1 MTAYA
6 KIRLLLA
13 LIFASLLLT
22 AIVVK
27 KTYTPKTNL
36 DQSGRALEKS
46 IRDKENYV
54 NSILSNK
61 AAFEDLKT
69 LDKNEVK
76 AIALIENLT
85 TINRI
90 WLAIETGSK
99 LTFWSGVKIL
109 PTANQPIK
117 EGRSFIKRP
126 NGYFE
131 AIKKTEGNFD
141 AIFFI
146 PVKSKYLFENKYLK
160 NTFDEGLPG
169 GNLELADFTDKDV
182 YNIHSIDNQY
192 LFSVKA
198 VPDQINYKFYFFI
211 STLWILSFLFLCLL
225 INSLCK
231 CVARKGRLV
240 LSFILLAAFIIGLRI
255 LNLNYH
261 WPGYAS
267 ESKIFNP
274 VYYSA
279 GLLFPSLGD
288 FCINLLMLLW
298 FVAFVYGYRFKL
310 MKPVE
315 SKTVGYIII
324 AACVVF
330 LLVILATFVNIFY
343 GLVVTSKINFD
354 VNNVLNLSA
363 LSLIG
368 VVMVCFAFLIFNLID
383 EILLVI
389 VMRIKIPVAHKFI
402 IFALGVIAI
411 TIFYSLRGPFTP
423 FFVLAG
429 FVTILRAY
437 VVWYRDST
445 MDASIFISFVIL
457 TALIASVKLNA
468 FQTVREH
475 EQRKMLVKKLQ
486 TADDATA
493 DHIFKV
499 MEKDMGT
506 DPFLIKYFNDSTH
519 NSTYLRMHFKKEY
532 FDGYLSKYDFKIYEF
547 DNAGKSI
554 SDDKTYILD
563 NFKDMVLYS
572 AFKVSNFFYREN
584 DSFGFQS
591 YFALLPVIY
600 KGESLGTFVIA
611 LKSKPLQ
618 VTSSFPELLVDQQFD
633 LNNEFK
639 DYSYAFYS
647 DDDLISQNGSYT
659 YGLVNAEFKVK
670 SKTFSFTNSPLLNSD
685 WYNPYARY
693 SHLIYKPSNRKTIVV
708 SRQEF
713 PVLYGATSLTFFFV
727 LMLIFNASVMLLR
740 WVWVRVKFISIA
752 ENHVRWSM
760 SINFSRILYKT
771 RIQFSIISAVVFTL
785 FLVGIITYLS
795 LRTQYLEQQQHSVS
809 DRLVRITSA
818 FENLI
823 DNKSGPL
830 NQETQVGFNTFA
842 DAYATDLTLYNLNG
856 DMLYT
861 TQPKL
866 YSMGLIMPKMN
877 GRAYI
882 FLNRL
887 QKSELVSSE
896 RIANLTYIAG
906 YAPIRNNK
914 SQTIGYLQLPFF
926 SNEAEYTE
934 RIGSLF
940 NAMINIYALIFI
952 VIGLFAIL
960 VARQITNPL
969 SFIQQSISKTIY
981 GEKNEPIVWSRNDEI
996 GALVREYNNMIAE
1009 LELSAGRLAQS
1020 ERESAW
1026 REMAKQV
1033 AHEIKNPL
1041 TPLKLGLQLL
1051 EKSWRD
1057 KDPKFDA
1064 KFERFSKSFVEQIES
1079 LSSIASEFSAFAKM
1093 PDTRMQ
1099 RMDVVELISQ
1109 AVTVFKHMDNV
1120 NIKFNAPATPF
1131 YIVADRDQ
1139 LLRCFNNLLKNAI
1152 EAMPIDRAGL
1162 IDIDYTIEDRAI
1174 LINVRDNGNGIPAN
1188 LRTKI
1193 FEPNFTTKSSGTGL
1207 GLAFVK
1213 NSVENAGGK
1222 VWFETQ
1228 LGVGTVFH
1236 LHLPQTT

>member
-1 MTAYA
+1 M
-6 KIRLLLA
+6 LA

-22 AIVVK
+22 AVVVN

-46 IRDKENYV
+46 IQQKEIYV
-54 NSILSNK
+54 NSILNNK
-61 AAFEDLKT
+61 AAFENLKT
-69 LDKNEVK
+69 LHKNEEK
-76 AIALIENLT
+76 ALAAIEEYT
-85 TINRI
+85 TQQRI
-90 WLAIETGSK
+90 WLTTQTDGRLS
-99 LTFWSGVKIL
+99 FWSGVKIL
-109 PTANQPIK
+109 PTSTPSIK
-117 EGRSFIKRP
+117 EGRSFIKQQ

-131 AIKKTEGNFD
+131 AIRKTEGNFS
-141 AIFFI
+141 AVFFI
-146 PVKSKYLFENKYLK
+146 PIKSKYIFENRYLK
-160 NTFDEGLPG
+160 NNFDESLPN
-169 GNLELADFTDKDV
+169 GNGLELADFTDKNV
-182 YNIHSIDNQY
+182 YNIHGIDKKY
-192 LFSVKA
+192 LFSVKT
-198 VPDQINYKFYFFI
+198 VSEQVNYSFYLFL
-211 STLWILSFLFLCLL
+211 SSLWILSFLFLCLL

-231 CVARKGRLV
+231 YVAHKGHIL
-240 LSFILLAAFIIGLRI
+240 LSFLFLAAFIIGTRA
-255 LNLNYH
+255 LNLHYH

-267 ESKIFNP
+267 ESKIFYP
-274 VYYSA
+274 AYYSA
-279 GLLFPSLGD
+279 GKLFPSLGD
-288 FCINLLMLLW
+288 LCINLLMFLW
-298 FVAFVYGYRFKL
+298 FVGFVYNYRFKL
-310 MKPVE
+310 LKPITHKV
-315 SKTVGYIII
+315 TGYFIITCCV
-324 AACVVF
+324 AA
-330 LLVILATFVNIFY
+330 LLVILSLCVNVFY

-354 VNNVLNLSA
+354 VTNVLNLS
-363 LSLIG
+363 SFSIIG
-368 VVMVCFAFLIFNLID
+368 VIMVCFALLIFTFID

-389 VMRIKIPVAHKFI
+389 AMRVKIPVLHKLI
-402 IFALGVIAI
+402 ILVLGIVIITAI
-411 TIFYSLRGPFTP
+411 YSIRGSFTL
-423 FFVLAG
+423 FFVLIG
-429 FVTILRAY
+429 VVTALRAY
-437 VVWYRDST
+437 VVWYRDSKI
-445 MDASIFISFVIL
+445 DASLFICFVIL
-457 TALIASVKLNA
+457 TAFIASVKLNA
-468 FQTVREH
+468 FQTLREH
-475 EQRKMLVKKLQ
+475 EHRKMLIKKLQ
-486 TADDATA
+486 TGDDATA
-493 DHIFKV
+493 DHIFKGIERQ
-499 MEKDMGT
+499 MSA
-506 DPFLIKYFNDSTH
+506 DPFLLKYFNDTAH
-519 NSTYLRMHFKKEY
+519 NTNYLRMHFKKIY
-532 FDGYLSKYDFKIYEF
+532 FDGYLSKYDYKIYEF
-547 DNAGKSI
+547 DNTGKSI

-572 AFKVSNFFYREN
+572 AFKVSNYFYREN

-600 KGESLGTFVIA
+600 NGKSLGTFVVA

-618 VTSSFPELLVDQQFD
+618 FTNSFPELLVDQQFN

-647 DDDLISQNGSYT
+647 DDHLVSQNGSYT
-659 YGLVNAEFKVK
+659 YNLVNNQFKVRPK
-670 SKTFSFTNSPLLNSD
+670 KLAFKNSPLLNSD

-693 SHLIYKPSNRKTIVV
+693 SHLVYKPSARKTIIV
-708 SRQEF
+708 SKQEF
-713 PVLYGATSLTFFFV
+713 PVLYGVTSLTFFFV
-727 LMLIFNASVMLLR
+727 LILIFNATVVLIR
-740 WVWVRVKFISIA
+740 WLWGRVRFISIIGD
-752 ENHVRWSM
+752 HVRWDLR
-760 SINFSRILYKT
+760 INFTRILYRT

-785 FLVGIITYLS
+785 ILVGIITYFSLS
-795 LRTQYLEQQQHSVS
+795 AQYQEQQEHSVS
-809 DRLVRITSA
+809 DRLTRIASA

-823 DNKSGPL
+823 DTRSDPL
-830 NQETQVGFNTFA
+830 NEQTQLGFNAFA

-866 YSMGLIMPKMN
+866 YSLGLVMPKMN

-882 FLNRL
+882 YLSRL
-887 QKSELVSSE
+887 QKSELVANE
-896 RIANLTYIAG
+896 RIADLRYIAG

-914 SQTIGYLQLPFF
+914 NETIAYLQLPFF

-952 VIGLFAIL
+952 AIGLFAIL
-960 VARQITNPL
+960 VARQITYPL

-981 GEKNEPIVWSRNDEI
+981 GQKNEPIVWKRNDEI
-996 GALVREYNNMIAE
+996 GALVKEYNNMIAE
-1009 LELSAGRLAQS
+1009 LEQSASRLAQS

-1099 RMDVVELISQ
+1099 RMDVVELIGQ

-1120 NIKFNAPATPF
+1120 LIKFNAPATPF

-1152 EAMPIDRAGL
+1152 EAMPLERVGL
-1162 IDIDYTIEDRAI
+1162 INIDYTIEDRAI
-1174 LINVRDNGNGIPAN
+1174 LINVRDNGNGIPEN

-1213 NSVENAGGK
+1213 NSIENAGGK
-1222 VWFETQ
+1222 VWFETTT
-1228 LGVGTVFH
+1228 GVGTVFH
-1236 LHLPQTT
+1236 LSLPQTT